1 MRIIQVNKYHF
12 LKGGAERYYLD
23 LSSLQRD
30 SGRHIQH
37 LVMQHPRNLGLTPE
51 DQAVQEV
58 DYRASLSLWQK
69 LQHAC
74 KVVYNPETARA
85 AEQLAQG
92 ERPAIAHLHNIYHQL
107 SPSLVRVFA
116 KAGIPMVQTLHDY
129 KLICPGYL
137 LMTEGAICE
146 RCKSKQFIHA
156 FRHRCILGS
165 AAASLVGSIEGYVHE
180 WWKTYSLIDR
190 FLCPSRFMLEKVAEF
205 GIPRDK
211 LIHLPYLLPVEQYEP
226 ADFPPE
232 PACVY
237 VGRLSREKGLPTL
250 FRAMSLLPP
259 SCELTLRVLGE
270 GPIEE
275 ELRAF
280 ARAECPDRIEFL
292 GYQSGAVLQEAIRK
306 AAFAVLPSEWYEN
319 YPFGILE
326 PFALGRPVVGA
337 AIGGIPELVFN
348 GETGRLFES
357 GNPGSLAEALEWMT
371 SPGADL
377 EQMGKNARAFVARTC
392 DPHGHLARLDEIYA
406 GLTSNDNLVA
416 R

>member
-23 LSSLQRD
+23 LSALQRD
-30 SGRHIQH
+30 RGQQVQH
-37 LVMQHPRNLGLTPE
+37 LVMQHPRNLDLTPE
-51 DQAVQEV
+51 DQTVSEV
-58 DYRASLSLWQK
+58 DYRGALSPWQK
-69 LQHAC
+69 LQHGF

-85 AEQLAQG
+85 AARLAQG
-92 ERPAIAHLHNIYHQL
+92 PRPAVAHLHNIYHQL

-116 KAGIPMVQTLHDY
+116 KSGIPMVQTLHDY

-137 LMTEGAICE
+137 LMTQGAVCE
-146 RCKSKQFIHA
+146 RCKTKHYYHA

-165 AAASLVGSIEGYVHE
+165 GPASLVGSVEGYVHE

-205 GIPRDK
+205 GVPRHK

-226 ADFPPE
+226 ANFPPD

-259 SCELTLRVLGE
+259 SCKLTLRVLGE

-275 ELRAF
+275 ELRTF
-280 ARAECPDRIEFL
+280 AREQCPNRIEFL
-292 GYQSGAVLQEAIRK
+292 GYQSGTALHDAIRS

-337 AIGGIPELVFN
+337 AIGGIPELVVN
-348 GETGRLFES
+348 GKTGRLFES
-357 GNPGSLAEALEWMT
+357 GNPHALAEAMEWMT
-371 SPGADL
+371 SPQADP
-377 EQMGKNARAFVARTC
+377 ERMGKNARAFVTETC
-392 DPHGHLARLDEIYA
+392 DPQRHLAQLDEIYA
-406 GLTSNDNLVA
+406 GLHA
-416 R
+416 